1 MYYLLTNP
9 LSVSLQG
16 PIGFPGDLGAPGE
29 AGVNVSI
36 SSDVSQTHTVIG
48 DDETSRLS
56 SQGIDGSA
64 GSKGDHGDPG
74 KSVSLF

>member
-56 SQGIDGSA
+56 
-64 GSKGDHGDPG
+64 
-74 KSVSLF
+74 